1 VSQSPFS
8 NDAYLNQIL
17 AKAVAAKASDVHLKV
32 GQPPGA
38 RVRGEMVYFRLD
50 RIQPA
55 DTEALARILVKRPE
69 ALARFDEL
77 TEFDTSY
84 GVQGLGR
91 FRVNLYKQRGSFAA
105 VLRNIPPV
113 IPTFDDIRAP
123 LACKDLAERS
133 QGLVLVVGA
142 SGSGKS
148 TTLASMVGHMN
159 SNFPLHIVTIED
171 PIEYLH
177 PDLRSSVSQREVG
190 VDTPSFAIALRAS
203 LRQDPDVI
211 LVGEIRDQ
219 DTMDTALKA
228 AETGHLVLGTL
239 HSSDVQRTINRIM
252 ALMSDTEPQEVRERL
267 ADALEGI
274 VAQRLV
280 PRLDG
285 QGLALVAEVLVATGT
300 ARESIRAPHANPSL
314 KDIME
319 KGVSP
324 YNMQTFDMHY
334 RELVQRGLIDRSH
347 ARGLNL

>member
-1 VSQSPFS
+1 MSQSPFS
-8 NDAYLNQIL
+8 NEAYLNQIL
-17 AKAVAAKASDVHLKV
+17 AKAVAAKASDIHLKV

-38 RVRGEMVYFRLD
+38 RVRGDMVYFRLD

-55 DTEALARILVKRPE
+55 DTEALARILVTRPE
-69 ALARFDEL
+69 AAARLGDL
-77 TEFDTSY
+77 TEYDTSY
-84 GVQGLGR
+84 AVEGLGR
-91 FRVNLYKQRGSFAA
+91 FRVNLYRQRGTFAA

-113 IPTFDDIRAP
+113 VPTFDDLRAP
-123 LACKDLAERS
+123 LACKDLAEKS

-159 SNFPLHIVTIED
+159 ANFPLHIVTIED
-171 PIEYLH
+171 PVEYLH
-177 PDLRSSVSQREVG
+177 PDIRSSVSQREVG
-190 VDTPSFAIALRAS
+190 VDTPSFATALRAS

-239 HSSDVQRTINRIM
+239 HSSDVQRTVNRVI
-252 ALMSDTEPQEVRERL
+252 ALMADSDPQEVRERL

-274 VAQRLV
+274 IAQRLV
-280 PRLDG
+280 PRVDG
-285 QGLALVAEVLVATGT
+285 QGLALAAEVLVATGT
-300 ARESIRAPHANPSL
+300 ARESIRAPHANPTL
-314 KDIME
+314 KDVME
-319 KGVSP
+319 KGVTP
-324 YNMQTFDMHY
+324 YHMQTFDMHY

-347 ARGLNL
+347 VRGLNL